1 MSAGPSP
8 VERHRRPSA
17 AATVRRFAMPVP
29 SREEVRAGIF
39 YMMSSVFVFS
49 LINTVVKWE
58 SARYPLN
65 EVVFFRCAFSL
76 LPAFA
81 LVAAGGGARL
91 LRTQRVKEHL
101 GRGLLQFISM
111 VCVFAA
117 FGMMPLADAVAIT
130 FSAPLFLTVLSIPM
144 LGERVGRHRWAAV
157 LLGFAGVLLM
167 VGSGGG
173 WGGGLASTGAL
184 LALASAA
191 IGANVTIAV
200 RRMTLTEA
208 SPTLV
213 AYQALTAT
221 ALSALLLPF
230 AWATPGWNDAL
241 LMAGTGLC
249 SGIGQYWW
257 TQAFR
262 YAPAAVAAPFS
273 YLTMVW
279 SLVLGYLI
287 WGDVPSWGL
296 IGGAVVVAAS
306 GLYILYRETA
316 CRMAQPAR
324 LAAGSD

>member
-1 MSAGPSP
+1 
-8 VERHRRPSA
+8 
-17 AATVRRFAMPVP
+17 MPVP
-29 SREEVRAGIF
+29 SRQEVRAGIF

-49 LINTVVKWE
+49 LINAVVKWE

-91 LRTQRVKEHL
+91 LRTRRVKEHL

-117 FGMMPLADAVAIT
+117 FGTMPLADAVAIT

-144 LGERVGRHRWAAV
+144 LGEQVGRHRWAAV

-184 LALASAA
+184 LALAGAA

-221 ALSALLLPF
+221 GLSALLLPF
-230 AWATPGWNDAL
+230 TWAKPGWHDAL
-241 LMAGTGLC
+241 LMAGTGLG

-262 YAPAAVAAPFS
+262 YTPAAVAAPFS

-287 WGDVPSWGL
+287 WGDMPSWGL
-296 IGGAVVVAAS
+296 IGGALVVAAS
-306 GLYILYRETA
+306 GLYIVYRETVR
-316 CRMAQPAR
+316 RMPPPAR
-324 LAAGSD
+324 LAAASD